1 LELLDG
7 LPLAIAQAG
16 VFLQE
21 SGTGIK
27 AYIGFCERQWSDLMK
42 STHLTDAPLQDY
54 PERSVWTTW
63 AISYQ
68 AIYEKHE
75 HTAKLLLLWS
85 FLDNKNLWYGL
96 FKEACSKSKVA
107 ARMLSKWIGKIASS
121 ELAFSHAMQLL
132 RNYSLVEEVK
142 ETTGYATHPVVHRWA
157 YHYQRKQ
164 YKLELSQLAVIVVGF
179 AAPEKTRQ
187 DYSTLQQ
194 QLVPHAHVCSR
205 WILKEEEEQGNE
217 ITDGYKQSEVSEI
230 GLEGTEK
237 REALLDAI
245 ESLSSLYADQSKLA
259 EAEQMY
265 KQTLQGKKEA
275 FGSTHPST
283 LDTINNLGVLYQ
295 KQDKLSEAEQMYKQA
310 LQGYKETLGDI
321 QIRTYGPALD
331 VMHNM
336 GALYARQKEY
346 TRAQEAYTDAL
357 TGYQAISGPYHSI
370 CLKISARIDKI
381 ATYLP
386 AKSEESVSQ
395 LSTGP
400 GIAGSSNE
408 NHTDVNDTSQD
419 VNDKNGKKNLGTRFR
434 RLADKF
440 R

>member
-1 LELLDG
+1 LDG

-27 AYIGFCERQWSDLMK
+27 AYLGFYERQWSDLMK
-42 STHLTDAPLQDY
+42 STHLTGAPLQDY

-68 AIYEKHE
+68 AIYKKHE

-96 FKEACSKSKVA
+96 FREACSKSEVA

-132 RNYSLVEEVK
+132 RNYSLVEVVK
-142 ETTGYATHPVVHRWA
+142 DTAGYAIHPVVHRWA

-179 AAPEKTRQ
+179 AAPEKTRR
-187 DYSTLQQ
+187 DYSTLQR
-194 QLVPHAHVCSR
+194 QLVPHTHACSR

-217 ITDGYKQSEVSEI
+217 ITDGYKQSERSEI

-237 REALLDAI
+237 REALFDAI
-245 ESLSSLYADQSKLA
+245 ESLSSLYADQSKLV

-265 KQTLQGKKEA
+265 KQALQGKKEA

-283 LDTINNLGVLYQ
+283 LDTVNNL
-295 KQDKLSEAEQMYKQA
+295 
-310 LQGYKETLGDI
+310 
-321 QIRTYGPALD
+321 
-331 VMHNM
+331 

-346 TRAQEAYTDAL
+346 TRAQEAYMNAL
-357 TGYQAISGPYHSI
+357 TGYQAISGPHHSI

-381 ATYLP
+381 ATYP
-386 AKSEESVSQ
+386 PVKSEESVSQ

-408 NHTDVNDTSQD
+408 NNTDVNDINQSA
-419 VNDKNGKKNLGTRFR
+419 NDKKGKESLGTILR
-434 RLADKF
+434 RLAEKF